1 MMQFT
6 FCPRLRCFSLT
17 VFILLV
23 NTVIFGICVKEGIVK
38 EGSLLQV
45 RDDTLVRWGAM
56 VPVNVRGGE
65 FWLLFTSIFVSYD
78 FLQYFLNS
86 LFIVILCSSIEEAIG
101 ALATTII
108 YVGGGM
114 LGALFGAMVH
124 CCTEQPYVET
134 QAAIYAL
141 LGSIIGVKRAP

>member
-1 MMQFT
+1 M
-6 FCPRLRCFSLT
+6 SLT
-17 VFILLV
+17 LFILLV
-23 NTVIFGICVKEGIVK
+23 NAVIFGICVKEGVLR

-45 RDDTLVRWGAM
+45 TDETLLRWGAM
-56 VPVNVRGGE
+56 VPLHVRDGQ

-86 LFIVILCSSIEEAIG
+86 LFIIILCSSIEEAIG
-101 ALATTII
+101 AFATTII
-108 YVGGGM
+108 YVGGGI

-134 QAAIYAL
+134 
-141 LGSIIGVKRAP
+141 